1 MTTINDLRQQIENEY
16 VEPVTEQTPVT
27 FLVEDINSTTL
38 TFKIVPDILSP
49 DETSLIGPGS
59 LLEVDSELVRV
70 LTFDES
76 IGEIECRRGQRGTTK
91 AAHTEADST
100 VRFPTRWIRSSIE
113 KAISASIVSLWK
125 PLYVVK
131 ETITTVGTAS
141 FVALPLN
148 TVRLVNVEYRD
159 SNAEWQPVT
168 AELFETHPTDP
179 TRASVQLGKLPSMS
193 TLCVIRYGVRIEVP
207 ADTTTDIEDLPQ
219 HWERI
224 IASDVGAQLLASVD
238 IDAQTQ
244 EVLTQQLRL
253 ERFPVKSGT
262 SISQSLIRYK
272 EYLVGEAVK
281 EIESAH
287 PVKVRQLTNLP
298 WG

>member
-1 MTTINDLRQQIENEY
+1 MTTISDLRQEIENDY
-16 VEPVTEQTPVT
+16 LEPVTEQTPVT
-27 FLVEDINSTTL
+27 FLVEDINSTAT

-59 LLEVDSELVRV
+59 LLEIDSELIRV

-76 IGEIECRRGQRGTTK
+76 IGEIECRRGQRGSIAT
-91 AAHTEADST
+91 AHTEANSI
-100 VRFPTRWIRSSIE
+100 VRFPTRWIRSSVE
-113 KAISASIVSLWK
+113 KAIAASITSLWK

-131 ETITTVGTAS
+131 EQIATVGTAS

-159 SNAEWQPVT
+159 TNSEWQPVT
-168 AELFETHPTDP
+168 AELFDTHPTDP
-179 TRASVQLGKLPSMS
+179 TRASVQLGTLPSMS

-207 ADTTTDIEDLPQ
+207 VDTSTDIEDLPQ

-224 IASDVGAQLLASVD
+224 IASDVGAQLLAGVD

-287 PVKVRQLTNLP
+287 PIKVQQLTNLP